1 VSDREL
7 AAELGVSHTAVQRAR
22 QRGLTATDPEEAK
35 KQWAEIT
42 RPRSDGPVG
51 AGTDDRS
58 ANARKNLASAEWT
71 ELKVREKKKDLWPR
85 SEAMA
90 AVSSAVSLV
99 TQAVITFPDEK
110 ADAMAAELGIDPG
123 TLRRVLKRHLYG
135 HMEDSGKT
143 IAAMEEGEKEAA

>member
-22 QRGLTATDPEEAK
+22 KRGLTATEPEEAK
-35 KQWAEIT
+35 MQWAEIT
-42 RPRSDGPVG
+42 RPRSDGPAG

-58 ANARKNLASAEWT
+58 ANTRKNLAQAEWV
-71 ELKVREKKKDLWPR
+71 ELRVREKKQDLWPR
-85 SEAMA
+85 AEALR
-90 AVSSAVSLV
+90 AVSDAVSLV

-123 TLRRVLKRHLYG
+123 TLRRVLKRYLYG

-143 IAAMEEGEKEAA
+143 IAAMEGEKEAA